1 MQYYLRDYNN
11 QDIYDVPVDSVWVM
25 TNNLHEASE
34 YVCSLHALP
43 GEDIH
48 MQQFEKGYYELF
60 VQVGE
65 CIVSMPFHT
74 SSNRENGI
82 EDVQIKDIAPSATK
96 ILRNGRIYILRYDKT
111 YTITGQ
117 ETLL

>member
-1 MQYYLRDYNN
+1 
-11 QDIYDVPVDSVWVM
+11 M

-43 GEDIH
+43 GEDIL

-82 EDVQIKDIAPSATK
+82 EEVQIKDIAPSATK